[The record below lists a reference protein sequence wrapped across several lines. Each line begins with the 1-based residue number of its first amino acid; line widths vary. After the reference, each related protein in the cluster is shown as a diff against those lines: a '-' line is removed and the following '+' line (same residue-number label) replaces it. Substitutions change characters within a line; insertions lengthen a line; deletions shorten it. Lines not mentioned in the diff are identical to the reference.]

1 MNVTAIDGPNRRPN
15 RGAAYTPRCID
26 SETNN
31 CILSGWREPSLKLRE
46 YAMRMPNALM
56 AVSAL
61 MLIGTLPAMAAPV
74 TDDVTF
80 SATSFSGGAPP
91 LYTGGTAPTD
101 PVTGSFTITFD
112 PTKTY
117 LDSTTG
123 ITLGSLNIALG
134 SALSFDYSPNSYTIG
149 VTTFDAGELVVGGL
163 DAGACCVELTPSTF
177 DDFYLQILNFASTPA
192 FNQLGYT
199 IAANGDYFYSAT
211 GSSGGSVSVTPVSA
225 TPLPA
230 ALPLFATGL
239 GAMGLFGWRRK
250 RKAPA
255 AVAAV

>member
-1 MNVTAIDGPNRRPN
+1 
-15 RGAAYTPRCID
+15 
-26 SETNN
+26 
-31 CILSGWREPSLKLRE
+31 
-46 YAMRMPNALM
+46 MRMPSAWM

-61 MLIGTLPAMAAPV
+61 MLLGTLPAMAATV

-91 LYTGGTAPTD
+91 SYSGGTAPTD
-101 PVTGSFTITFD
+101 PVTGSFTITLD
-112 PTKTY
+112 PTQTY

-123 ITLGSLNIALG
+123 ITLGSLNISLA
-134 SALSFDYSPNSYTIG
+134 SALSFDYSPTSYTIG

-163 DAGACCVELTPSTF
+163 ETGACCILIPST
-177 DDFYLQILNFASTPA
+177 DPDFYLQILTFTTTPT
-192 FNQLGYT
+192 FQQLGYLT
-199 IAANGDYFYSAT
+199 ANGSYFYSAT
-211 GSSGGSVSVTPVSA
+211 GPDAGSSVSVTPVSA

-250 RKAPA
+250 RRASGA
-255 AVAAV
+255 ITAV

>member
-1 MNVTAIDGPNRRPN
+1 
-15 RGAAYTPRCID
+15 
-26 SETNN
+26 
-31 CILSGWREPSLKLRE
+31 
-46 YAMRMPNALM
+46 MRAPNALM

-61 MLIGTLPAMAAPV
+61 MLIGTLPAMAGTV

-91 LYTGGTAPTD
+91 SYSGGTAPTD
-101 PVTGSFTITFD
+101 PVTGSFTITLD
-112 PTKTY
+112 PTQTY
-117 LDSTTG
+117 LDNTTG
-123 ITLGSLNIALG
+123 ITLGTLNIALD

-149 VTTFDAGELVVGGL
+149 ATTFDAGELVVGGIN
-163 DAGACCVELTPSTF
+163 DGACCVELTPTTSN
-177 DDFYLQILNFASTPA
+177 DFYLQILNFTSAPA

-199 IAANGDYFYSAT
+199 IAANGDYFYSAGGT
-211 GSSGGSVSVTPVSA
+211 SGGSVSVTPVST

-250 RKAPA
+250 RKASDAIA
-255 AVAAV
+255 AVG